1 MEYEGE
7 TMKHSDET
15 KRILAL
21 SLKELMKIKPL
32 EKISIR
38 ELSDTANVNRQT
50 FYYHFEDIYD
60 LLKWTF
66 QQETVQLLDV
76 DESALLWKEGLLQL
90 FKYLGEN
97 KEFCLCALQSL
108 GRGHLKRFFYS
119 DISAILGRVI
129 KSLCE
134 KLNASDEHVAFLTHF
149 YTLSLAGLV
158 ESWLLG
164 EMDQTPEEIIEI
176 IDIFIQDQI
185 RGAEHRIKGLG

>member
-1 MEYEGE
+1 
-7 TMKHSDET
+7 MKHSDET
-15 KRILAL
+15 KRILSV
-21 SLKELMKIKPL
+21 SLKELMKNKPL

-38 ELSDTANVNRQT
+38 ELTENANVNRQT

-66 QQETVQLLDV
+66 QQETIQLLDV
-76 DESALLWKEGLLQL
+76 HEDALVWKEGLLQL
-90 FKYLGEN
+90 FKYLEAN

-119 DISAILGRVI
+119 DISTIFGRVI

-134 KLNASDEHVAFLTHF
+134 KLNASEEHIAFLTHF

-158 ESWLLG
+158 ESWLLE
-164 EMDQTPEEIIEI
+164 EMDQTPEEIIEMIDTI
-176 IDIFIQDQI
+176 ILDQI
-185 RGAEHRIKGLG
+185 RGAEHRIKGVN

>member
-1 MEYEGE
+1 MGE
-7 TMKHSDET
+7 KMKHSDET
-15 KRILAL
+15 KRILSV
-21 SLKELMKIKPL
+21 SLKEIMGNKPL

-38 ELSDTANVNRQT
+38 ELTEKANVNRQT

-76 DESALLWKEGLLQL
+76 DENSLFWKQGLLQL
-90 FKYLGEN
+90 FKYLEVN
-97 KEFCLCALQSL
+97 KEFCLNALQSL

-119 DISAILGRVI
+119 DISTMLGKVI
-129 KSLCE
+129 KSLC
-134 KLNASDEHVAFLTHF
+134 KNLNASEEHVAFLTHF

-176 IDIFIQDQI
+176 IDTFIQDQI
-185 RGAEHRIKGLG
+185 RGAEHRINGIG

>member
-1 MEYEGE
+1 
-7 TMKHSDET
+7 MKHSDET
-15 KRILAL
+15 KQILAI
-21 SLKELMKIKPL
+21 SLKELMKNKPL

-38 ELSDTANVNRQT
+38 ELTENANVNRQT

-66 QQETVQLLDV
+66 QQETIQLLDV
-76 DESALLWKEGLLQL
+76 HENSLLWKEGLLEL
-90 FKYLGEN
+90 FKYLEAN
-97 KEFCLCALQSL
+97 KDFCLCALQSL

-119 DISAILGRVI
+119 DISTILGRVI

-134 KLNASDEHVAFLTHF
+134 KLNSGEEHIAFLTHF

-164 EMDQTPEEIIEI
+164 EMDHTPEEIIEI
-176 IDIFIQDQI
+176 IDMFIQDQI
-185 RGAEHRIKGLG
+185 RGAEHRINGIG